1 MSITNFTVEEINLI
15 AIYLCDTRAATVTE
29 IAAALP
35 DMDEDIR
42 EIAESASR
50 KLDEL
55 TVPEFM
61 SLSFAPADD
70 TDEGEAVGEYEAEA
84 GAGDNYEGERHV

>member
-1 MSITNFTVEEINLI
+1 L
-15 AIYLCDTRAATVTE
+15 
-29 IAAALP
+29 
-35 DMDEDIR
+35 
-42 EIAESASR
+42 SASR